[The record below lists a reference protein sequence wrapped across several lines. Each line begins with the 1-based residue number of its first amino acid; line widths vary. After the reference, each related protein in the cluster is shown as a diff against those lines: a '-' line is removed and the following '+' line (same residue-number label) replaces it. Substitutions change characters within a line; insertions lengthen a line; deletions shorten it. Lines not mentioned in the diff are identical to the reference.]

1 MDGMN
6 DCRHHWV
13 IDTADGPMS
22 RGVCKYCQQVRD
34 FENFVEGDKWGY
46 FHLDGRDPVTIKG
59 NPRQSKGSS
68 S

>member
-34 FENFVEGDKWGY
+34 FENFVEADKWGY
-46 FHLDGRDPVTIKG
+46 VHLDGREPVEKKVG
-59 NPRQSKGSS
+59 RRQSKESTS
-68 S
+68 